1 MTLHVVGCRF
11 YAVQPVVHE
20 TGVKTSFDRLYVTV
34 FDRYTDFVCDIAI
47 IGKND
52 YVTWLRYDHSAG
64 LAFVGE
70 SVAMTGAPVIEMPG
84 LIGKTP
90 LAERRVI
97 AYFSQKIRTSRAS
110 HAHRF

>member
-1 MTLHVVGCRF
+1 MTLPVVGCRF
-11 YAVQPVVHE
+11 HAIQPVVHE
-20 TGVKTSFDRLYVTV
+20 TGVKAPFNRLYVTV
-34 FDRYTDFVCDIAI
+34 FDRYTDFVRDIAI

-52 YVTWLRYDHSAG
+52 NVTWVRNDHSAG
-64 LAFVGE
+64 LAFVGK

-97 AYFSQKIRTSRAS
+97 AYFS
-110 HAHRF
+110 